1 MRRPLLP
8 LILLTVLL
16 FVPVRAQEHS
26 SSTNQENNLLVW
38 KWINFGILAV
48 GLGYLIAKNGPK
60 FFNARSE
67 EIQKAIQDATGL
79 KIEADFR
86 SSEIDRRM
94 AGLAAEIQKLREAA
108 KLELERESQRI
119 DSDTR
124 TALHRIQEHTTREIE
139 ALRHQAALAVR
150 QHAVRLATDLAI
162 LDLTDH
168 PEQVNQ
174 DALIRSFASTV
185 LEGAR

>member
-1 MRRPLLP
+1 MRRSLL
-8 LILLTVLL
+8 LISLTVLP
-16 FVPVRAQEHS
+16 FVPIRAQEHS
-26 SSTNQENNLLVW
+26 GSTNQENHLMVW
-38 KWINFGILAV
+38 KWINFGILAA
-48 GLGYLIAKNGPK
+48 GLGYVIAKNGPR

-86 SSEIDRRM
+86 VSEIDRRM
-94 AGLAAEIQKLREAA
+94 AGLGAEIQKLREAA
-108 KLELERESQRI
+108 KSELERESQRI

-124 TALHRIQEHTTREIE
+124 VALHRIQEHTTREIE

-162 LDLTDH
+162 LNLTDH
-168 PEQVNQ
+168 PEQVDQ
-174 DALIRSFASTV
+174 DGLIQSFASTV